1 MLMPYAWELEPDIE
15 VRLIRGNEAKFLR
28 MQDGQIVLIWNEQA
42 IAVGKILRA
51 LPISDPWRYIFVYDT
66 DGNEVGVIVD
76 FNELDTASQEIVREE
91 LEKRYHIPKILRVLK
106 VERLP
111 QTGHTRWQVETDEGF
126 KEFIVSG
133 SEHIYTARYPRVF
146 LVDEEGNRYEIENFE
161 RLDPRSRRIS
171 IQYL

>member
-1 MLMPYAWELEPDIE
+1 MPYAWELEPDIE
-15 VRLIRGNEAKFLR
+15 VRLIKGSEAKFLK

-51 LPISDPWRYIFVYDT
+51 LPISDPWRYLFVYDT

-76 FNELDTASQEIVREE
+76 FKELDAASQEIVREE
-91 LEKRYHIPKILRVLK
+91 LEKRYHIPKILRVLN

-126 KEFIVSG
+126 KEFIVPG
-133 SEHIYTARYPRVF
+133 SEHIYTARYPRIF

-161 RLDPRSRRIS
+161 RLDTRSRRIS